1 MQISRLWPLCKCH
14 APVIFALKGYCLSML
29 CQPLNLWRLMR
40 ILLRWTTHADQMP
53 KSSMSSRLSRTMMRA
68 LPACLLLACC
78 VCHAVAQSQSI
89 PSLRIGAIDES
100 RPNAAMSLQILA
112 YAYAQLGISVIVE
125 NYPHQRRRQMA
136 EQGELDGITV
146 AVADLGSDAAG
157 KTSNLIQLSVPI
169 AYDEVAVYTHHQ
181 YFKVNGY
188 ESLRPYLIGYVRG
201 IKEFEDHTQGMRTEV
216 APNMESLFRKLVT
229 DRTDVVLESSSSM
242 CMIKRL
248 GLHDIRMLEPAVES
262 VQMYHYLHK
271 KNSSLVP
278 RLEAVLL
285 KMKQD
290 GSMKK
295 IQQKAMDDFLQ
306 QCR

>member
-1 MQISRLWPLCKCH
+1 
-14 APVIFALKGYCLSML
+14 
-29 CQPLNLWRLMR
+29 
-40 ILLRWTTHADQMP
+40 
-53 KSSMSSRLSRTMMRA
+53 MMRA